1 MRSRTHWAV
10 RLNRGRRTV
19 HVHADY
25 HVIEGGVLKFRNS
38 ERGTYPI
45 NVMAFAPGEWVSVT
59 NLDIEV
65 EP

>member
-1 MRSRTHWAV
+1 
-10 RLNRGRRTV
+10 V